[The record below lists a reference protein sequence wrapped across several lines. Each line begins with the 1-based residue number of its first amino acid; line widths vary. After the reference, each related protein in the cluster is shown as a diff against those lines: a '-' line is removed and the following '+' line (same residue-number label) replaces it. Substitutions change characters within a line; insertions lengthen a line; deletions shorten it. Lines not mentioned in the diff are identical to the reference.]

1 MLTFRATP
9 LENGY
14 SPAELLM
21 GRKLRTTLPQTTK
34 QLEPSLPITEKLREK
49 ERRIRDRIKRN
60 FDKRHGVKNLK
71 PLSPG
76 DTVWIPEHEAGG
88 TVVRESNTRSYVVQT
103 DNGTFRRNRRDL
115 ILMPNEAKSQS
126 SDPESPVEPKES
138 QAMNEDGGV
147 KTRSGRVSRPPD
159 RLYAKSDN
167 KD

>member
-1 MLTFRATP
+1 M
-9 LENGY
+9 N
-14 SPAELLM
+14 
-21 GRKLRTTLPQTTK
+21 
-34 QLEPSLPITEKLREK
+34 
-49 ERRIRDRIKRN
+49 
-60 FDKRHGVKNLK
+60 NLK
-71 PLSPG
+71 PG

-126 SDPESPVEPKES
+126 SNQESPVEPKES

-159 RLYAKSDN
+159 RLYVKSDN
-167 KD
+167 KN